1 MRTYRL
7 IVVIL
12 RIIAS
17 ISYFPCIMG
26 MVIIMDFQRRL
37 RGLLE
42 ERGMSQQEFARQIHV
57 AESTLSQYLTG
68 RRKPAIEIITQIA
81 DFFEVSIDYLVG
93 RTSLRNY
100 SIWKT
105 QQKWGKSLAKAM
117 EEASPEY
124 RERVPDYF
132 PVIEGALNNKINPDV
147 LQILLNAYIDA
158 RELDIA
164 HFGVANPGKCMDEE
178 YTDDEYADD

>member
-1 MRTYRL
+1 
-7 IVVIL
+7 
-12 RIIAS
+12 
-17 ISYFPCIMG
+17 
-26 MVIIMDFQRRL
+26 MVIMMDFERRL

-124 RERVPDYF
+124 REKVPDYF
-132 PVIEGALNNKINPDV
+132 PVIEDALNNEIDPDI

-158 RELDIA
+158 RELDTA
-164 HFGVANPGKCMDEE
+164 HFSAASSDKCK
-178 YTDDEYADD
+178 DDEYIGDEYVDD